1 MAKSTLAQPGSVSAA
16 LARDRLGVPSV
27 VYFVLAGVAPL
38 TVTAGV
44 VTTAYAVTGLTSV
57 PAAFIV
63 VGVVLSL
70 FSVGY
75 VAMARHISNAGAF
88 YAFISRGLGR
98 EAGVAGALIALLAY
112 NLLQVGL
119 YGILG
124 PTAEAYVQQKTGTD
138 IKWWIWSLA
147 AWALVTAL
155 GLIRVDLSG
164 RVLGVLLTLEVLV
177 IIALTIDGGLHPAG
191 GKVTFS
197 TLNPGDLTKGGI
209 GAVLAIAVL
218 GYVGFE
224 QSPVY
229 AEEARDSRRT
239 IPAATYFAL
248 AVIGVV
254 YAAASWVMSIHYGV
268 GNVAKTAA
276 SEGPGMLFA
285 MGSDFLDNAGQ
296 VLFMT
301 SLFAAALAF
310 HNACWRYAFSLG
322 REQVLPGS
330 FGRAG
335 VNGVPRSA
343 SALQSAV
350 GLAVILAYAAG
361 GWNPQT
367 DLFFWLGTTGG
378 FGVLI
383 LLALTSVAVVR
394 YFALH
399 PGEENLWR
407 RVIAPG
413 ISVLVLLVMVY
424 LCANNYSLLLGY
436 TSPSTPG
443 KVLPSL
449 FAVAAVI
456 GVGWALYLRSK
467 RPEVYEVIGLGPEA
481 PTAHSV
487 AAGPKASAGS
497 LAGEGA

>member
-1 MAKSTLAQPGSVSAA
+1 MARSMLTQPGSVSAA

-38 TVTAGV
+38 TVVAGV

-63 VGVVLSL
+63 VAIVLSL

-88 YAFISRGLGR
+88 YAFITRGLGK

-119 YGILG
+119 YGMFG
-124 PTAEAYVQQKTGTD
+124 PTLEAYVQQKANVD
-138 IKWWIWSLA
+138 IKWWVYALA
-147 AWALVTAL
+147 AWAVVTLL

-164 RVLGVLLTLEVLV
+164 KVLGVLLSIEVV
-177 IIALTIDGGLHPAG
+177 AIVALTISGGMHPAG
-191 GKVTFS
+191 NHVSFS
-197 TLNPGDLTKGGI
+197 TLNPSDLTKGGI
-209 GAVLAIAVL
+209 GAVIAVAVL

-229 AEEARDSRRT
+229 AEEAKHPRRT
-239 IPAATYFAL
+239 IPTATYFSL
-248 AVIGVV
+248 AVICVV
-254 YAAASWVMSIHYGV
+254 YAAASWVLSVYYGV
-268 GNVAKTAA
+268 ANVGKVAQQ
-276 SEGPGMLFA
+276 EGPGMLFG
-285 MGSDFLDNAGQ
+285 MGSDFLNNAGQ

-310 HNACWRYAFSLG
+310 HNACWRYSFALG

-330 FGRAG
+330 FGRTGA
-335 VNGVPRSA
+335 NGVPRTA
-343 SALQSAV
+343 SVAQSV
-350 GLAVILAYAAG
+350 IGLVAIVAFAIG

-367 DLFFWLGTTGG
+367 DLFFWGGTTGG
-378 FGVLI
+378 FGILI
-383 LLALTSVAVVR
+383 LLTLTSISVIR
-394 YFALH
+394 YFALN

-407 RVIAPG
+407 RLIAPV
-413 ISVLVLLVMVY
+413 ISAVTLCVMVY
-424 LCANNYSLLLGY
+424 LVANNYSLLLGY
-436 TSPSTPG
+436 QTPSTAG

-449 FAVAAVI
+449 FVIVAVI
-456 GVGWALYLRSK
+456 GVAWALYLRTN
-467 RPEVYEVIGLGPEA
+467 RPDVYAVIGLGPEA
-481 PTAHSV
+481 ATGQSV
-487 AAGPKASAGS
+487 STESSTPAGT

>member
-1 MAKSTLAQPGSVSAA
+1 MARSTLAQPGSVSAA

-124 PTAEAYVQQKTGTD
+124 PTVESYVQQETGTD
-138 IKWWIWSLA
+138 IKWWIWALL

-191 GKVTFS
+191 GKVTFT

-254 YAAASWVMSIHYGV
+254 YAAASWVMSIHYGA

-276 SEGPGMLFA
+276 SQGPGMLFA
-285 MGSDFLDNAGQ
+285 MGSHFLNTAGQ
-296 VLFMT
+296 ILFMT

-330 FGRAG
+330 FGRTG
-335 VNGVPRSA
+335 VNGVPRTA
-343 SALQSAV
+343 SALQSVV
-350 GLAVILAYAAG
+350 GLGVILAYAAG

-378 FGVLI
+378 FGILI
-383 LLALTSVAVVR
+383 LLALTSIAVVR
-394 YFALH
+394 YFAVH

-436 TSPSTPG
+436 TSPSAPG
-443 KVLPSL
+443 KVLPSM
-449 FAVAAVI
+449 FAVAAVV
-456 GVGWALYLRSK
+456 GVLWALYLRSN

-487 AAGPKASAGS
+487 AAGTKPTTAS